1 MFILP
6 GRPALVWVL
15 LGLRGSQGEAICRG
29 CGRSLEAVGWCVP
42 CRWDGDEWAVGGG
55 WLSHVILLAHNS
67 LELLAFQVANKVFY
81 QDRVII

>member
-1 MFILP
+1 M
-6 GRPALVWVL
+6 
-15 LGLRGSQGEAICRG
+15 
-29 CGRSLEAVGWCVP
+29 EAVGWCVL

-55 WLSHVILLAHNS
+55 WLPHVILLAHNS